1 MHVRVTTEANYK
13 AWCCSRVSGLA
24 AQPLAE
30 AECEPV
36 EQLEPGDEAEAEE
49 EAEQTWTQQPIRGQ
63 YWVVGANRRTVLPP
77 ICEMKSIAVIR
88 SERWN
93 WNMVGSWN
101 NVNHLSWFKFK
112 YQVTWKKK

>member
-13 AWCCSRVSGLA
+13 AWWSSRVSGLA

-49 EAEQTWTQQPIRGQ
+49 EAEQATAVRHQRHEGERLHLPHHLDQTWGRCATMFRMESTHCCSGLL
-63 YWVVGANRRTVLPP
+63 TV
-77 ICEMKSIAVIR
+77 
-88 SERWN
+88 
-93 WNMVGSWN
+93 
-101 NVNHLSWFKFK
+101 
-112 YQVTWKKK
+112 

>member
-13 AWCCSRVSGLA
+13 AWWSSRVSGLA

-49 EAEQTWTQQPIRGQ
+49 EAEQT
-63 YWVVGANRRTVLPP
+63 
-77 ICEMKSIAVIR
+77 
-88 SERWN
+88 
-93 WNMVGSWN
+93 
-101 NVNHLSWFKFK
+101 
-112 YQVTWKKK
+112 

>member
-1 MHVRVTTEANYK
+1 M
-13 AWCCSRVSGLA
+13 SGLA

-49 EAEQTWTQQPIRGQ
+49 EAEQAWTQQPIRGQ
-63 YWVVGANRRTVLPP
+63 YWVVWTNRRTELPP

-101 NVNHLSWFKFK
+101 NVNHRSWFKFK

>member
-49 EAEQTWTQQPIRGQ
+49 EAEQAW
-63 YWVVGANRRTVLPP
+63 A
-77 ICEMKSIAVIR
+77 
-88 SERWN
+88 
-93 WNMVGSWN
+93 
-101 NVNHLSWFKFK
+101 
-112 YQVTWKKK
+112 